1 MGNTANTTQTLR
13 NRGFVRADGP
23 RLVDDDG
30 PLLLRG
36 VGLGNWLLAEGYMWL
51 FGDAMSS
58 PRQIEQRITKL
69 VGRESSDAFWRRFR
83 DVFITEADIARIAAG
98 GFDHVRLPINA
109 RGVIEDDGTIIEDGF
124 ALIERA
130 VTWSER
136 HGLRILL
143 DLHGAPGGQTGTN
156 IDDSPRG
163 VPELFDSAHNRAL
176 TVRLWQELAHR
187 YRDREAVL
195 GYDLLNEPLPNQWQ
209 YQYHDE
215 LIEVYRELT
224 DAIREIDGNHL
235 LMYEGSHWATNPAP
249 VSMRYDDNQAVQF
262 HRYWCPP
269 DRTSI
274 AEFLE
279 LRDRLGVPLYMGEG
293 GENTPGW
300 VYAAT
305 RLYERHDIGWNFWPW
320 KKLDTLTSPLS
331 AAAPAGWNR
340 IADADAHLTAEEALP
355 LLDAFLDAVSEERCT
370 ENTRVLAALFAE
382 PDLVLPAW
390 AGIRDGAETP
400 ISELVTTALPE
411 GVWHHTAGEPY
422 GPAEYAPVHLD
433 PGATLSF
440 PLSRHPGH
448 WHIDADRPDAVRAT
462 WDSGVLTLTASEH
475 LAIRTI
481 EVRE

>member
-1 MGNTANTTQTLR
+1 MTHTVTPTPR
-13 NRGFVRADGP
+13 RGFVRADGT

-36 VGLGNWLLAEGYMWL
+36 VGLGNWLLAEGYMWR
-51 FGDAMSS
+51 FGDELSS
-58 PRQIEQRITKL
+58 PRQIESRIAQL
-69 VGRESSDAFWRRFR
+69 IAPERAALFWRRFR
-83 DVFITEADIARIAAG
+83 DSFVTEADLAQIAAF

-109 RGVIEDDGTIIEDGF
+109 RGVIDDDGNLLEDGF

-163 VPELFDSAHNRAL
+163 EPELFTSPHNRAL
-176 TVRLWQELAHR
+176 TVRLWQELARR

-195 GYDLLNEPLPNQWQ
+195 GYDLLNEPLPNHWQ
-209 YQYHDE
+209 HQYHDE
-215 LIEVYRELT
+215 LIDTYRELT
-224 DAIREIDGNHL
+224 HAIREIDDRHL

-249 VSMRYDDNQAVQF
+249 VSIRYDDNQAVQF

-274 AEFLE
+274 ADFLE
-279 LRDRLGVPLYMGEG
+279 LRRELDVPIYMGEG

-320 KKLDTLTSPLS
+320 KKLGTSTSPLS
-331 AAAPAGWNR
+331 VPVPGGWEE
-340 IADADAHLTAEEALP
+340 IADPARHPSVASSTAI
-355 LLDAFLDAVSEERCT
+355 LDAFLDAASVERCDVRT
-370 ENTRVLAALFAE
+370 PIVRALFAE
-382 PDLVLPAW
+382 PDLELPAW
-390 AGIRDGAETP
+390 AGQRGDAETP
-400 ISELVTTALPE
+400 ISELVCTELPDDI
-411 GVWHHTAGEPY
+411 WHHTAGLPY
-422 GPAEYAPVHLD
+422 AAEEYAPVELE
-433 PGATLSF
+433 PGQRLSF
-440 PLSRHPGH
+440 TLAREPGS
-448 WHIDADRPDAVRAT
+448 WSVDADLPHAIRAS
-462 WDSGVLTLTASEH
+462 WDEGVWSVSASERVR
-475 LAIRTI
+475 IRKV